1 MPTETTFPVQIFYS
15 YSHKN
20 EDFRSSME
28 KSLSLLRR
36 QNLIRE
42 EWSDRKI
49 LPGQRISDAVRKEM
63 KAADILVFLLSSDF
77 ISSESCMKEWKESK
91 QFKSSFRIPIILTH
105 CSWQDLLG
113 DDDIKALP
121 KDGRPIS
128 SYSDQS
134 IAWNE
139 IYEGIK
145 SVVESIRSNSSP
157 KKEFPSRM
165 EEVAPDAAPPS
176 QDKPTANRARNH
188 LMSAKDNA
196 SAALAAKHRIEQG
209 LEALRTGLNP
219 YVEKHMRDRFGR
231 NWIERASRARGS
243 QADGK
248 LDVHALLKTLLD
260 NWSAIFCHD
269 KRLRRARSFVSIAM
283 DARNTAAHFAGEM
296 NGRQALRYLDAMRE
310 LLAAAGAELQVH
322 TVERLYEEQ
331 RGAEDSSVVPNAA
344 PPSQGKPTADRAMRG
359 KYAPLYRYL
368 ITRTSSHWRASFG
381 EIETVLGFD
390 LPASARR
397 HPAWWA
403 NQDGGSHSH
412 ARAWREAGWRTRE
425 LNLKAETLVFERVG
439 GVSNSL

>member
-1 MPTETTFPVQIFYS
+1 MSTETKFPVRLFYS

-36 QNLIRE
+36 RNFIRE
-42 EWSDRKI
+42 SSDHKI
-49 LPGQRISDAVRKEM
+49 LPGQRISDAVKKEM
-63 KAADILVFLLSSDF
+63 KAADIFVFLISPDF
-77 ISSESCMKEWKESK
+77 ISSEPCMKEWEESK

-105 CSWQDLLG
+105 CPWQDLLD

-121 KDGRPIS
+121 KDGKPIS
-128 SYSDQS
+128 SYPDQS
-134 IAWNE
+134 VAWNE
-139 IYEGIK
+139 VYEGIK
-145 SVVESIRSNSSP
+145 SVAESIRSNSSP
-157 KKEFPSRM
+157 KKETLNRM
-165 EEVAPDAAPPS
+165 EEVVPDAAPPS
-176 QDKPTANRARNH
+176 RDRPTASRARNH
-188 LMSAKDNA
+188 LMNAKDDA
-196 SAALAAKHRIEQG
+196 STALAAKHRIEQG

-231 NWIERASRARGS
+231 NWIEHASRARGS
-243 QADGK
+243 PADGK

-260 NWSAIFCHD
+260 NWNVIFRHD
-269 KRLRRARSFVSIAM
+269 ERLRRARSFVSIAM

-296 NGRQALRYLDAMRE
+296 HERQALRYLDAMRE

-331 RGAEDSSVVPNAA
+331 RGAEGSPVVPNAA
-344 PPSQGKPTADRAMRG
+344 PPSRDMPTTSRAMRG

-368 ITRTSSHWRASFG
+368 ITRTGFQWRTSFG

-397 HPAWWA
+397 HQAWWA
-403 NQDGGSHSH
+403 NEDGGSHSH
-412 ARAWREAGWRTRE
+412 ARAWREAGWRPRE
-425 LNLKAETLVFERVG
+425 VNLRAETLVFERVG
-439 GVSNSL
+439 DISNSL